1 MQRRV
6 SQRCSSAARQQ
17 LSVVPGSRD
26 SSLLHQADS
35 FAFSAFEEGIDQS
48 ISTRCLDSSADCG
61 GDVCQVEAAEHRVGL
76 FSQLLLDMGSIA
88 VKATLPEICRCVCQA
103 GDTCLAMLGC
113 RAHRFWSSNQ
123 GMHEAAACWSRSSL
137 CSREPQSSISF
148 GRFLSGMTEK
158 RSSR

>member
-6 SQRCSSAARQQ
+6 RQRRSSAARQQ
-17 LSVVPGSRD
+17 LSVVPASRD
-26 SSLLHQADS
+26 ASLLHQADS

-48 ISTRCLDSSADCG
+48 ISICCLDSSVDCG

-103 GDTCLAMLGC
+103 GDTCLAMLSC
-113 RAHRFWSSNQ
+113 RADRF
-123 GMHEAAACWSRSSL
+123 GEAIRACMRLLLAGVDRAFAHGSPRV
-137 CSREPQSSISF
+137 QSALADSC
-148 GRFLSGMTEK
+148 LA
-158 RSSR
+158 